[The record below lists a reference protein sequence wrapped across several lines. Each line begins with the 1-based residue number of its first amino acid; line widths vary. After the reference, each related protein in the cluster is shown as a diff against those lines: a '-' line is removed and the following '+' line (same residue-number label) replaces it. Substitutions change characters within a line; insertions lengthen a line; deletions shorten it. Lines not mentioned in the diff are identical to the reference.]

1 VKLKVLRF
9 ILAIV
14 FGFIGAF
21 VAKVVLQ
28 SQAAFFIVLAIFSFG
43 ILGFIL
49 PEFLEFAGRA
59 GIAAIAAQIV
69 KYLQEVAPSHLFVPR
84 IRFSRK
90 KKTSKYINPLVLD
103 TSVLIDGRI
112 LDIAKTGFLFGTL
125 VVSESVISELQTLSD
140 SADALKRGKG
150 RRGLDVL
157 SDLQKQKSLK
167 VIVLPAEKGAENVDD
182 MLVSLSKALK
192 AALLTLDF
200 NLLKVAKIKKVKVLN
215 INELA
220 SCLKTIVL
228 PGEKINLEV
237 RDKGSGKDQGVGY
250 LADGTMVVVEGG
262 LFYRGK
268 NIDIEVLRVLQTPAG
283 KMVFAR
289 PTTPSPSVDGGR
301 AKPA

>member
-1 VKLKVLRF
+1 MKLKVLRF
-9 ILAIV
+9 ILSIV

-28 SQAAFFIVLAIFSFG
+28 SQAAFFIVLAVFSFG

-59 GIAAIAAQIV
+59 GIAVVAAQII
-69 KYLQEVAPSHLFVPR
+69 KYLQEVQAPHLSVPT
-84 IRFSRK
+84 IRFNRRK
-90 KKTSKYINPLVLD
+90 KISKYINPLVLD

-125 VVSESVISELQTLSD
+125 VVSEPVISELQTLSD

-150 RRGLDVL
+150 RRGLDAL
-157 SDLQKQKSLK
+157 SELQKQKSLK
-167 VIVLPAEKGAENVDD
+167 VIILPAEKGDKNVDD
-182 MLVSLSKALK
+182 MLVSLSKKLK
-192 AALLTLDF
+192 ARLLTLDF

-220 SCLKTIVL
+220 NGLKTVVL

-237 RDKGSGKDQGVGY
+237 RDRGSGKDQGVGY
-250 LADGTMVVVEGG
+250 LSDGTMVVLEGG
-262 LFYRGK
+262 LAYKGK
-268 NIDIEVLRVLQTPAG
+268 SIEAEVLRILQTPAG
-283 KMVFAR
+283 RMVFA
-289 PTTPSPSVDGGR
+289 
-301 AKPA
+301 KPA